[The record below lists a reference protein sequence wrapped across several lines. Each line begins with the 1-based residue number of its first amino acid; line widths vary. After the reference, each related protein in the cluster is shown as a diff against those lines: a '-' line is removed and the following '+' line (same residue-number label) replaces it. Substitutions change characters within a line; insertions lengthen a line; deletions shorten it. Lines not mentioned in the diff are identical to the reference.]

1 MSRKCHI
8 TPMHIAKIPER
19 FVGIGIAAKA
29 PIFTLTQQILHI
41 QHYQQ
46 ESRTS

>member
-8 TPMHIAKIPER
+8 TPIHIAKILER
-19 FVGIGIAAKA
+19 FVDIAAKA
-29 PIFTLTQQILHI
+29 PIFTLTQQILHT